1 MALASALA
9 KGVDRLVQE
18 ESVCVR
24 HLCLVTRRCCRGP
37 DIEVREQQTVREQE
51 CEKRRWRHD
60 AVSQASRG
68 TTRAAGSRGCCSVE
82 GELCVVVVVVVV
94 GRRTDSAGR
103 GRDRC
108 LLACSVLLAVQ
119 DLSGRDFDFLGPEKR
134 RPGGGH
140 CFPFLS
146 CRRRRGHPTQ

>member
-1 MALASALA
+1 M
-9 KGVDRLVQE
+9 
-18 ESVCVR
+18 CVR
-24 HLCLVTRRCCRGP
+24 HLCLATRRCCQGP
-37 DIEVREQQTVREQE
+37 DIEVRAQRAARERE
-51 CEKRRWRHD
+51 CETRRWRKVAHD

-68 TTRAAGSRGCCSVE
+68 TTQAAGSRGCCSVE
-82 GELCVVVVVVVV
+82 GELCVVAV

-108 LLACSVLLAVQ
+108 LLACSVLLAGQ
-119 DLSGRDFDFLGPEKR
+119 DLLGRDFDCLGPEKR

-146 CRRRRGHPTQ
+146 CRRRRGHPTQQFPF